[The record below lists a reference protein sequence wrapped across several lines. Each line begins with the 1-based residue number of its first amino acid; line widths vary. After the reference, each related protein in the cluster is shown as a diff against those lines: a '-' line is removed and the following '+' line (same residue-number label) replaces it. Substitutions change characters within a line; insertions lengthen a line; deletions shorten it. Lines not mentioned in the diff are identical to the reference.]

1 MSQPLL
7 TVLVLALSLPVVTV
21 RFHLP
26 SASGLGPPQPTAAS
40 VPPEGGK
47 GVTFPFSAKA
57 PVVVC
62 LNGYDT
68 ARDRLTRM
76 LKAALPKDA
85 DTITDRIRAELGRV
99 FEGRMLTAV
108 RRDARLYLVVN
119 DLEELFEDEPAVS
132 VLIPVTN
139 YKDFRDSFL
148 TAGEKKS
155 LEQGMNGVDAIR
167 TTALG
172 DETVAYLVDLKDYV
186 AITTDKA
193 TAEGYAGN
201 YTAANS
207 EDLGSELAETFL
219 RADLAVYV
227 NMDAINDRYGDQ
239 IRALRGLI
247 EFAVQQANQQGAL
260 SVLSQ
265 KQVEVLRELLKVIL
279 QGVEDCRGIV
289 AAAEFQPGGLYM
301 KAQLRF
307 AGDSVTAKLVASE
320 SADPLADLGKL
331 PAGLGNYQAL
341 KWSGK
346 LGQLMRGLDQEVIT
360 TEDDVRGAQLIEQH
374 RKDLAAADPGAEF
387 TATRPPGVNFSVTA
401 YKDPEKAQRALTKT
415 LKAVAPGGRVNGIV
429 VKTTP
434 RVGDE
439 AESHRGFT
447 FSSVNLNYDFAATVA
462 GVPEEIREATLEQLK
477 GSTPEKAVLW
487 IGTDKRVVVQI
498 QAKDWEAARSLLDKY
513 LDGKLNLAAAAGYK
527 LVREQLPRE
536 ANYLLVAEIETLL
549 SNVVSNL
556 KMLGDTI
563 PGFPAIGPLKKLN
576 RPEAHFLGFA
586 ITFKVDTITLTG
598 YLPAQTIAAGREV
611 LENLFKKIE

>member
-1 MSQPLL
+1 MSQPLPA
-7 TVLVLALSLPVVTV
+7 VLVLALSFSVVTA
-21 RFHLP
+21 RFLLP
-26 SASGLGPPQPTAAS
+26 TASGAKWSHATAAP
-40 VPPEGGK
+40 VLPEGGK
-47 GVTFPFSAKA
+47 GVSFPFPAKA

-62 LNGYDT
+62 LNGYDK
-68 ARDRLTRM
+68 ARERLTRM
-76 LKAALPKDA
+76 LTAALPKDA
-85 DTITDRIRAELGRV
+85 DKIIDRIRDELGRV

-108 RRDARLYLVVN
+108 RRDARLFLVVN

-132 VLIPVTN
+132 VLVPVTN

-148 TAGEKKS
+148 TAEEKKS
-155 LEQGMNGVDAIR
+155 LEQGKNGVDGIR

-186 AITTDKA
+186 AITTDKT

-201 YTAANS
+201 YAAAGS

-219 RADLAVYV
+219 KADLAVYV

-239 IRALRGLI
+239 IRAFRGLI
-247 EFAVQQANQQGAL
+247 EFAVQQADQQGAL
-260 SVLSQ
+260 TVLTP
-265 KQVEVLRELLKVIL
+265 KQVEVLKEVLKVIL

-289 AAAEFQPGGLYM
+289 AAAEFQPGGLYV

-307 AGDSVTAKLVASE
+307 AGDSATARLVASE
-320 SADPLADLGKL
+320 SADPLAELGKL
-331 PAGLGNYQAL
+331 PAGLGNYQAQ
-341 KWSGK
+341 KWSGR
-346 LGQLMRGLDQEVIT
+346 LGRLVRDLDREVTT

-374 RKDLAAADPGAEF
+374 QKDLAAAGPGAVF
-387 TATRPPGVNFSVTA
+387 TAARPPEVSFSVTA
-401 YKDPEKAQRALTKT
+401 YKEPEKAQRALTKT

-462 GVPEEIREATLEQLK
+462 GMPEEIRDAILEQLR

-487 IGTDKRVVVQI
+487 VGTDKRVVVQI
-498 QAKDWEAARSLLDKY
+498 QAKDWEAARSLLDRY
-513 LDGKLNLAAAAGYK
+513 LDGKLNLGAVAGYK

-549 SNVVSNL
+549 SSVVSNL
-556 KMLGDTI
+556 KMFGDTI
-563 PGFPAIGPLKKLN
+563 PGFPVIGPLKKLN
-576 RPEAHFLGFA
+576 GPEAHFLGFA

-598 YLPAQTIAAGREV
+598 YLPARTIAAGREV
-611 LENLFKKIE
+611 LENLFKKVE